1 MPEEIYN
8 IFLFFDPNG
17 RCERVGYVAHSHDGE
32 DEQGIELLR
41 KKAKGDLQNATK
53 VKLAKPFTLQEYNTR
68 SRLGS
73 VVALYAEALL
83 NAGGLETSLTVV
95 TPVEKG
101 RVRFDYS
108 AKHWEFDV
116 DEAAEAAGE
125 QGEMVDWLLKYSR
138 KGGIQFSELI
148 HDDYFHAIKI
158 TYNARLYVSSMKLML
173 SCIDSLAYIEY
184 GDLRGLPIFVRWLND
199 FADLAPLGI
208 TAEELWELRNGL
220 LHMSNINS
228 SAVKQNKVRRI
239 SFHVGQAKAKLPDT
253 GSVFFFEFR
262 GLIDVFA
269 LAQARWFQSYA
280 DDTSK
285 FEKFVERYDETVSDG
300 RLAEAHIGSGP

>member
-1 MPEEIYN
+1 
-8 IFLFFDPNG
+8 
-17 RCERVGYVAHSHDGE
+17 
-32 DEQGIELLR
+32 
-41 KKAKGDLQNATK
+41 
-53 VKLAKPFTLQEYNTR
+53 
-68 SRLGS
+68 
-73 VVALYAEALL
+73 
-83 NAGGLETSLTVV
+83 
-95 TPVEKG
+95 
-101 RVRFDYS
+101 
-108 AKHWEFDV
+108 
-116 DEAAEAAGE
+116 
-125 QGEMVDWLLKYSR
+125 MVDWLLKYSR

-253 GSVFFFEFR
+253 GSVFSSSFGASSTCLR
-262 GLIDVFA
+262 
-269 LAQARWFQSYA
+269 
-280 DDTSK
+280 
-285 FEKFVERYDETVSDG
+285 
-300 RLAEAHIGSGP
+300 